1 MTKKTI
7 CDVRKQKKRREKHAA
22 RNNTKRKKNSEAK
35 KEQNSKNADCGFT
48 GRFAKRFSGE
58 RPDPLGFELT
68 FLSELK

>member
-1 MTKKTI
+1 MRGNKKE
-7 CDVRKQKKRREKHAA
+7 RREKHAA
-22 RNNTKRKKNSEAK
+22 RNNTKRKNSAIK